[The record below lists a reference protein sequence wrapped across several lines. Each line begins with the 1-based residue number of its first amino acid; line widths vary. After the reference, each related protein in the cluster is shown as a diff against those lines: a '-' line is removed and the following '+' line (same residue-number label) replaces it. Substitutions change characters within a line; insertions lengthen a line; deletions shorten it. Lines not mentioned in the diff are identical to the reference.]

1 MIEVYPSPSQ
11 VARGRA
17 VTGCRSPF
25 AVLIEAAENS
35 WSESVDPALD
45 SSGAVPQTSLVP
57 ESHWPERHQDTC
69 GIRAGNRL
77 L

>member
-45 SSGAVPQTSLVP
+45 SGGAGPQTSWFPKATGRKGIKTPV
-57 ESHWPERHQDTC
+57 ESEP
-69 GIRAGNRL
+69 GIDC
-77 L
+77 